1 MYKANYGIKY
11 AHIRIKKIKVENQ
24 NNNENNQRIL
34 LAEGF
39 EPSRKIMVEILKML
53 GWEYETADNGYD
65 VILFLKNNTFNLL
78 LLDLELPRFDGFETI
93 EHIRRKLD
101 YPINTIPV
109 MAMIN
114 RDFSSDFN
122 QTYKDEG
129 FDDIIIKPFSIDEL
143 DEKIKEIF
151 YRKNPLFV

>member
-1 MYKANYGIKY
+1 MKG
-11 AHIRIKKIKVENQ
+11 Q
-24 NNNENNQRIL
+24 NGNKEKRIL

-39 EPSRKIMVEILKML
+39 EPSQKVMIEILKLL
-53 GWEYETADNGYD
+53 GWKYDTANNGYD
-65 VILFLKNNTFNLL
+65 AVLLLKDKNFDLL
-78 LLDLELPRFDGFETI
+78 LLDLELPQLDGFETI
-93 EHIRRKLD
+93 EHIRRKLE

-129 FDDIIIKPFSIDEL
+129 FDEIIVKPFSIDEL

-151 YRKNPLFV
+151 YRKNPLFA

>member
-1 MYKANYGIKY
+1 MKSQNV
-11 AHIRIKKIKVENQ
+11 KKNK
-24 NNNENNQRIL
+24 RIL

-39 EPSRKIMVEILKML
+39 EPSRKVMTEILKLL
-53 GWEYETADNGYD
+53 GWQYDTVNNGYD
-65 VILFLKNNTFNLL
+65 VILALKDKKIDLL
-78 LLDLELPRFDGFETI
+78 LLDLELPQLDGFETI

-129 FDDIIIKPFSIDEL
+129 FDDIIVKPFSIDEL

-151 YRKNPLFV
+151 YKKNLLFA